1 MRKFMILILAAL
13 PLATGGCIAKTVVDV
28 VTLPVKATAQ
38 AADWATTS
46 QDESD
51 RNYGKKM
58 RKKEAAEGKAKR
70 AADEAA
76 WEEQELKEKQR
87 RDAKK
92 RDRDDD

>member
-1 MRKFMILILAAL
+1 MRKFPILIAAAL

-58 RKKEAAEGKAKR
+58 REKEAAEGKAR
-70 AADEAA
+70 
-76 WEEQELKEKQR
+76 
-87 RDAKK
+87 KK
-92 RDRDDD
+92 RDKECRKNPDKCEAYDGYRAEPGRD